1 MAPLAEKEVAKV
13 DNQTEQ
19 KEQTHQNDSVK
30 REEKA
35 QKMKERLLNAQ
46 AQGVEERKAANASAD
61 MSPEL
66 KQEMEK
72 FFVWTPPPPPETM
85 GEKLKRKVK
94 QNPIVPIGALA
105 TVGALTYGLFSF
117 IRGDTKIQQYM
128 MRARVAAQGGTIV
141 AVAAGVAF
149 MLFRDSQNKKS

>member
-1 MAPLAEKEVAKV
+1 MEEAADYNSAAAPMIPGGCHISTMAPLAENEVAKV

-46 AQGVEERKAANASAD
+46 AQGIEERKAGNASTD

-94 QNPIVPIGALA
+94 QNPIVPIG
-105 TVGALTYGLFSF
+105 
-117 IRGDTKIQQYM
+117 
-128 MRARVAAQGGTIV
+128 
-141 AVAAGVAF
+141 
-149 MLFRDSQNKKS
+149 

>member
-1 MAPLAEKEVAKV
+1 MYWVAGVSFMEEAADNSPANLVPRIFSPPYWKARRSWGRGCSAAVPMIPGGCQISKMAPLAEKEVSKI
-13 DNQTEQ
+13 DNQTEK
-19 KEQTHQNDSVK
+19 KEQTQQNDSVK

-46 AQGVEERKAANASAD
+46 AQGIEERKAGNASAD

-94 QNPIVPIGALA
+94 QNPIVPIG
-105 TVGALTYGLFSF
+105 
-117 IRGDTKIQQYM
+117 
-128 MRARVAAQGGTIV
+128 
-141 AVAAGVAF
+141 
-149 MLFRDSQNKKS
+149 

>member
-1 MAPLAEKEVAKV
+1 MAPLAEKEVAKI

-46 AQGVEERKAANASAD
+46 ARGVEERKAANASAD

-117 IRGDTKIQQYM
+117 IRGDTKMQQYM

>member
-1 MAPLAEKEVAKV
+1 MAPLAEKDQEVSKI
-13 DNQTEQ
+13 DNQIEK
-19 KEQTHQNDSVK
+19 KEQTQQNDSVK

-46 AQGVEERKAANASAD
+46 AQGIEERKAGNASAD

-94 QNPIVPIGALA
+94 QNPIVPIG
-105 TVGALTYGLFSF
+105 
-117 IRGDTKIQQYM
+117 
-128 MRARVAAQGGTIV
+128 
-141 AVAAGVAF
+141 
-149 MLFRDSQNKKS
+149 

>member
-1 MAPLAEKEVAKV
+1 MAPLAEKEVAEI

-46 AQGVEERKAANASAD
+46 AQGIEERKAGNASAD

-117 IRGDTKIQQYM
+117 IRGDTKMQQYM